1 MKIVDHTTETVT
13 VDDIFTVKKATYLGD
28 YVIRLLFSDK
38 TERAIDFKHFLRR
51 SSHPAIK
58 KYLKE
63 ELFKGFKIIHG
74 NLNWNDYDLIFPI
87 DHLYNGKIS

>member
-1 MKIVDHTTETVT
+1 MKIVDHTTDT
-13 VDDIFTVKKATYLGD
+13 VDDIVVVRKATYLGD

-38 TERAIDFKHFLRR
+38 TERAVDFRPFLRR
-51 SSHPAIK
+51 SSHPAVK

-63 ELFKGFKIIHG
+63 ELFKDFKIMHG

-87 DHLYNGKIS
+87 DDLYNGKIS

>member
-1 MKIVDHTTETVT
+1 MDYIVT
-13 VDDIFTVKKATYLGD
+13 VKRAIYLGD
-28 YVIRLLFSDK
+28 YVIRILFSDK
-38 TERAIDFKHFLRR
+38 TERAVDFKSFLRQ
-51 SSHPAIK
+51 SAHPAIT

-87 DHLYNGKIS
+87 DDLYEGKMN